1 MKVFYSRVSSSD
13 GTQKPD
19 RQLQNIEGFDYVL
32 TDYCSGSIPLY
43 ERPKGSQIKSL
54 IDQNKLSHLEIHDF
68 SRLGRSTLDCLTVY
82 KELTQLGIRIVCR
95 NPNIVNIGDDGK
107 PEIFSELLLS
117 LLSVLNS
124 YEKSLIRER
133 QMEGIRIRKE
143 KGLYSGR
150 RIGTTISD
158 EKFLS
163 SPKSKTIL
171 SYLEKGYTFQEISKI
186 VPCSRTTVQKVSN
199 LNKKQTNQVN
209 IS

>member
-1 MKVFYSRVSSSD
+1 MFF
-13 GTQKPD
+13 
-19 RQLQNIEGFDYVL
+19 QNIEGFDYIL
-32 TDYCSGSIPLY
+32 TDYCSGTIPLY

-54 IDQNKLSHLEIHDF
+54 IDQNKLTHLEIHDF

-82 KELTQLGIRIVCR
+82 KELTQLGIKIVCR

-150 RIGTTISD
+150 RIPVERLAYRFAGGLTFLAFGLVVAAFWVPFFPGNKIS
-158 EKFLS
+158 LL
-163 SPKSKTIL
+163 P
-171 SYLEKGYTFQEISKI
+171 
-186 VPCSRTTVQKVSN
+186 P
-199 LNKKQTNQVN
+199 
-209 IS
+209 

>member
-1 MKVFYSRVSSSD
+1 MKVFYSSVSSSD

-43 ERPKGSQIKSL
+43 KRPKGSQIKSL
-54 IDQNKLSHLEIHDF
+54 IDQNKLAHLEIHDF

-82 KELTQLGIRIVCR
+82 KELTQLGIKIVCR

-150 RIGTTISD
+150 RIGTTISN
-158 EKFLS
+158 EKFLN

-171 SYLEKGYTFQEISKI
+171 SYLERGYTFQEISKI

-199 LNKKQTNQVN
+199 LNKKQINQVK

>member
-54 IDQNKLSHLEIHDF
+54 IDKNKLTHLEIHDF

-82 KELTQLGIRIVCR
+82 KELTQLGIKIVCR

-158 EKFLS
+158 EKFLNS
-163 SPKSKTIL
+163 EKSKTIL
-171 SYLEKGYTFQEISKI
+171 SYLQRGYTFQEISKI

-199 LNKKQTNQVN
+199 LNKKQINQAN
-209 IS
+209 NS

>member
-54 IDQNKLSHLEIHDF
+54 IDQNKLAHLEIHDF

-82 KELTQLGIRIVCR
+82 KELTQLGIKIVCR

-150 RIGTTISD
+150 RIGTTISN
-158 EKFLS
+158 EKFLN

-199 LNKKQTNQVN
+199 LNKKQINQAN
-209 IS
+209 NS

>member
-13 GTQKPD
+13 GTQEPD

-54 IDQNKLSHLEIHDF
+54 IDQNKLAHLEIHDF

-82 KELTQLGIRIVCR
+82 KELTQLGIKIVCR

-150 RIGTTISD
+150 RIGTTISN
-158 EKFLS
+158 EKFLN

-199 LNKKQTNQVN
+199 LNKKQINQVK